1 MDNNSSASKNSS
13 LKIFL
18 ILSII
23 AVVLVVGVTLA
34 VYFIT
39 REPDAPQKEYPGID
53 YGEDPSGG
61 DEDFTNRY

>member
-1 MDNNSSASKNSS
+1 MEKKNESKNNS

-39 REPDAPQKEYPGID
+39 KEPKKLDKEYPGID

-61 DEDFTNRY
+61 DEEYTNRY

>member
-1 MDNNSSASKNSS
+1 MGNNNASKNSN

-39 REPDAPQKEYPGID
+39 KEPTPQKEYPGMD
-53 YGEDPSGG
+53 YGEDPAGG
-61 DEDFTNRY
+61 DEEYTNRY